1 MDTEARFDD
10 FVVLADAVLA
20 HSSDGGDV
28 VDAAAAVA
36 VWSKDCC

>member
-10 FVVLADAVLA
+10 FVVLADAVLE

-28 VDAAAAVA
+28 VAAAVA